1 MRRFLLPVVV
11 LFFFIMES
19 TVVDLILIPSFTDN
33 MFYVP
38 RFVLLILLFI
48 SVYVKD
54 RLAIVYAL
62 IFGLLHDIVY
72 TEILGV
78 YLFAYPF
85 LTYLSGRALKVLQN
99 NAFVVLFVG
108 MLAISILEFYVYG
121 IQLVISP
128 NPLNFYEFTNRR
140 LLPTLAVN
148 SIAGLVII
156 FPLKLFLTRLKRQ
169 TED

>member
-19 TVVDLILIPSFTDN
+19 TAADLILIPSFSED

-38 RFVLLILLFI
+38 RFTLLLLIFI
-48 SVYVKD
+48 SVYVRD
-54 RLAIVYAL
+54 GLAITYAI

-85 LTYLSGRALKVLQN
+85 LTYLSGRALKILQN
-99 NAFVVLFVG
+99 NAFVVLLVG

-121 IQLVISP
+121 IQLIISL
-128 NPLNFYEFTNRR
+128 NPLNFYEFANRR

-156 FPLKLFLTRLKRQ
+156 YPLKSFLTGLKRQ